1 MPKIWSSKNF
11 TLLLFFTL
19 IFPLLA
25 ACTGGGKDISKR
37 ARMRLP
43 TEPPTLDWTLATDNV
58 SKEVIGNLQV
68 GLLGHDENTKVE
80 PMLAES
86 WESSKDLTIHT
97 FKLRKDAVWS
107 DGVPLE
113 AQHFVDSWER
123 ALNPATGSEYAYFLF
138 DVKNSEAYQSGK
150 IKDFSEVGV
159 QAIDKHTLKVTL
171 KGPVSYWL
179 HIPTFWVTYPIRK
192 DIVTKHGDRWTS
204 PENMVSIG
212 PYILKER
219 KRDSKIVIAK
229 NEKYFAA
236 KEVSIPEVEFRIVKD
251 DSVAVS
257 LFDTGDLDIVRTLP
271 PTQLKNL
278 ATRPEFKKSPY
289 LRLTYFGFNI
299 NDETVKDPEIRRA
312 LVKAIDREQLVKI
325 LHPMVQST
333 KSWIPLDL
341 DGSDSNVGIAT
352 DIEGAKAI
360 WAKLKN
366 PPKKISLW
374 FDQNE
379 TYKLVAENL
388 QAQWK
393 KALGVE
399 IELSNQEWKVYLK
412 QLKSKAPS
420 IWRLGWGAD
429 YPDPD
434 TFMGMFKCNSG
445 NNLTGFCSKRF
456 DELITKASQIA
467 DMSERTK
474 LYTEAQ
480 QIFLEKEI
488 AMIPL
493 FQEQS
498 LHLVS
503 QRVEGFKV
511 DLIGDF
517 LFKRLKLK

>member
-1 MPKIWSSKNF
+1 MLKANLVKNSI
-11 TLLLFFTL
+11 LLFCFIL
-19 IFPLLA
+19 IT
-25 ACTGGGKDISKR
+25 ACTGGNNKDISHR
-37 ARMRLP
+37 IRMRLP
-43 TEPPTLDWTLATDNV
+43 TEPPTLDWHLSTDNV
-58 SKEVIGNLQV
+58 SKEVINNLQI
-68 GLLGHDENTKVE
+68 GLLGHNSETKVE
-80 PMLAES
+80 AALAES
-86 WESSKDLTIHT
+86 WTTSADLTEHT
-97 FKLRKDAVWS
+97 FKLRQDAVWS

-113 AQHFVDSWER
+113 AQHFVDGWER
-123 ALNPATGSEYAYFLF
+123 ALSPKTASEYAYFLF
-138 DVKNSEAYQSGK
+138 DVKNAEEYQSGK
-150 IKDFSEVGV
+150 LTDFSKVGI
-159 QAIDKHTLKVTL
+159 QALDKHTLKVTL

-179 HIPTFWVTYPIRK
+179 HIPTFWTTYPIRK
-192 DIVTKHGDRWTS
+192 DVLAKHGERWTEPENIVTL
-204 PENMVSIG
+204 G
-212 PYILKER
+212 PYLLKER
-219 KRDSKIVIAK
+219 QRDSKIVLVK
-229 NEKYFAA
+229 NEKFFGA
-236 KEVSIPEVEFRIVKD
+236 KEVTIPEVEFRIVKD

-271 PTQLKNL
+271 PTQLRSL
-278 ATRPEFKKSPY
+278 AQLPEFKQSPY

-299 NDETVKDPEIRRA
+299 KDPTVKDPKVREA
-312 LVKAIDREQLVKI
+312 LVKAIDREELVS
-325 LHPMVQST
+325 LLRPMVQAT

-341 DGSDSNVGIAT
+341 DGSSPEAGIST
-352 DIEGAKAI
+352 DIEGAKKI
-360 WAKLKN
+360 WAGIKN
-366 PPKKISLW
+366 PPKKIALW

-393 KALGVE
+393 KNLGVE
-399 IELSNQEWKVYLK
+399 IELSSQEWKVYLK
-412 QLKSKAPS
+412 QLDSKAPA

-445 NNLTGFCSKRF
+445 NNKTGFCSAKF
-456 DELITKASQIA
+456 DELVTKASQVA
-467 DMSERTK
+467 DMAERTK

-480 QIFLEKEI
+480 KIFLEQEI

-517 LFKRLKLK
+517 LFKRLRLK